1 MTARPSSDMTPS
13 TGRESPLRATLRIP
27 SGARPLF
34 AGYGVLAGLAIFYL
48 IIDPSARSLSQL
60 NIQVNSAL
68 TLILITAGQIIVIM
82 TGELDLSV
90 GGVVSLTTCLAATM
104 LQGSLGDGAV
114 VIILVIAAAA
124 GMLNGILVAYLNLPS
139 FIVTLATW
147 SIFDGLAFYVLNQPG
162 GTIPLSYVN
171 ALTRNYFGVSVAVYV
186 LVALVMVWLWF
197 RRTRLVSKFRA
208 LGSNREGARE
218 AGIDTRRVMV
228 LAFVLSSVLSAAGA
242 LYLVSQ
248 LGDGDPTVGASYVL
262 FSVAAAVVGG
272 TALVGGRGDLLAAI
286 SGGLIITLLG
296 SVVFALNL
304 ASFWQ
309 IVATG
314 VILLFAAGLGSLV
327 RRRDI

>member
-1 MTARPSSDMTPS
+1 MAPADRGSSERSPARIPHSARPI
-13 TGRESPLRATLRIP
+13 L
-27 SGARPLF
+27 
-34 AGYGVLAGLAIFYL
+34 AGYGVLAILAIFYL
-48 IIDPSARSLSQL
+48 IIDPSARSLLQL
-60 NIQVNSAL
+60 NIQVNTAL

-104 LQGSLGDGAV
+104 LNGSLGDGAI

-124 GMLNGILVAYLNLPS
+124 GLLNGVLVAYLALPS

-147 SIFDGLAFYVLNQPG
+147 SIFDGLAFFVLNQPG

-171 ALTRNYFGVSVAVYV
+171 ALTRNYFGVSVAVYI
-186 LVALVMVWLWF
+186 LVALILVWLWF

-208 LGSNREGARE
+208 LGSNRQGARE
-218 AGIDTRRVMV
+218 AGINTRKIMV
-228 LAFVLSSVLSAAGA
+228 AAFMLSSILSAAGA
-242 LYLVSQ
+242 LYLVSE
-248 LGDGDPTVGASYVL
+248 LGDGDPTVGSSYVL

-272 TALVGGRGDLLAAI
+272 TALIGGRGDLLAAV

-304 ASFWQ
+304 PSFWQ
-309 IVATG
+309 VVATG
-314 VILLFAAGLGSLV
+314 VILLIATALASLV
-327 RRRDI
+327 RRSEL